1 MTRPRVFIEV
11 IEVCVEGK
19 LSAKCGTGPERTSLK
34 DLSRQSQ
41 LREVINRLTRYRW
54 VATRYEKRAATY
66 LVIVNIARTLEW
78 LSLCKQALVVCHSS
92 NAGYR

>member
-1 MTRPRVFIEV
+1 MTRPRVF
-11 IEVCVEGK
+11 VEGK
-19 LSAKCGTGPERTSLK
+19 LSAKCGTGPERNSLK

-78 LSLCKQALVVCHSS
+78 LSLCKQALVPGSPAEI
-92 NAGYR
+92 AGGRRDRTLR

>member
-1 MTRPRVFIEV
+1 
-11 IEVCVEGK
+11 VEGK

-92 NAGYR
+92 YAG